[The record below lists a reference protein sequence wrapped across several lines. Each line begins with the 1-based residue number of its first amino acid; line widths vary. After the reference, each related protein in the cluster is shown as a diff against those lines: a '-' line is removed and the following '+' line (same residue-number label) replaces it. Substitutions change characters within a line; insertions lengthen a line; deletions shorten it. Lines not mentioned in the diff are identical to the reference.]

1 MNYFLFESDDHDL
14 NLIFLEE
21 ELKVF
26 LKLWNENISLREIA
40 SKMKRK
46 TSEVA
51 LLVFDHAERG
61 LIEQRDR
68 SLHRL

>member
-1 MNYFLFESDDHDL
+1 MFEADDHDL

-21 ELKVF
+21 ELEVF
-26 LKLWNENISLREIA
+26 RNQWNQNVSLRDIA
-40 SKMKRK
+40 KVMKRK

-61 LIEQRDR
+61 LIKKRDEDVN
-68 SLHRL
+68 RL